1 MFVFPV
7 FLNSKATLLAIMRIK
22 TSGRL
27 PWVKNY
33 QRVRKTSQQVC
44 GESFKRERSGRTC
57 SP

>member
-7 FLNSKATLLAIMRIK
+7 FLNSKAMLLAIMHIK

-27 PWVKNY
+27 PWVENY
-33 QRVRKTSQQVC
+33 ERLRKSSRQVC
-44 GESFKRERSGRTC
+44 GESFKREQSGRTC